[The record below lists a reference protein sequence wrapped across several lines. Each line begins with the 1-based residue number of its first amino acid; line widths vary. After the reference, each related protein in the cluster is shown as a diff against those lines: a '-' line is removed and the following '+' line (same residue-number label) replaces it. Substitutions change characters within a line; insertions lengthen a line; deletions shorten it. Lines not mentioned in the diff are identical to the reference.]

1 MAKSKIKTPPN
12 FVKIYLRSEQN
23 LKRLVRFI
31 ATNSYIKF
39 LARHYRISTCSFC
52 KRVDDE

>member
-12 FVKIYLRSEQN
+12 SVKIYLRSEQN